1 MFLPHFAI
9 RRPVAATVMVGA
21 LVVFGAIGLR
31 RLGVSLY
38 PDVDYPI
45 VTVSTIWQNARPEEV
60 DNEITDRLEDAVSGV
75 SGIRHVSSQSLPGR
89 SQITI
94 EFQLEKNVDVA
105 ACATKISARL
115 RRLPEAPRCG

>member
-1 MFLPHFAI
+1 MFMPHFSI

-21 LVVFGAIGLR
+21 LVVFGAIGFS

-45 VTVSTIWQNARPEEV
+45 VTVSTIWPNARPEEV
-60 DNEITDRLEDAVSGV
+60 DNEVTDRLEDAVSAV

-89 SQITI
+89 SP
-94 EFQLEKNVDVA
+94 
-105 ACATKISARL
+105 S
-115 RRLPEAPRCG
+115 